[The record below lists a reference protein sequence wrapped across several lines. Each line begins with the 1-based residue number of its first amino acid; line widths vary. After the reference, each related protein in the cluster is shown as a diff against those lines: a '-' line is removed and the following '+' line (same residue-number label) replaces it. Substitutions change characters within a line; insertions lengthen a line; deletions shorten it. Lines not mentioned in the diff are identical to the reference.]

1 MIIFTSY
8 SFIQT
13 TSPTPFSPR
22 CGQMKRLTAFRSI
35 LHGRSIKSRLQTGLK
50 NYGEIIMFIYKIK
63 AVLFMAFLSLCG
75 IAAANGRRTPPPGAD
90 PPRQYRTP
98 SDDRRAERRR
108 DRAEHCARGGL
119 ARIGARTGKDHFDL
133 CAVSQLAR
141 YPELASGLFDE
152 ACDHRQP
159 KASPLAVGLGGEER
173 FRDAFQQFRGDPAAI
188 VPHANSQ

>member
-75 IAAANGRRTPPPGAD
+75 IAAANAQITNGGAIKFTVSHPFVIENKTLPAGKYSITALSMPYGAAD
-90 PPRQYRTP
+90 ILRLL
-98 SDDRRAERRR
+98 SDD
-108 DRAEHCARGGL
+108 
-119 ARIGARTGKDHFDL
+119 GKVSMFISTIETIYGSPSKTTELVFDQ
-133 CAVSQLAR
+133 V
-141 YPELASGLFDE
+141 GDE
-152 ACDHRQP
+152 YILKEIR
-159 KASPLAVGLGGEER
+159 L
-173 FRDAFQQFRGDPAAI
+173 RGDEVAVEVPRTKSERQAEAAAGI
-188 VPHANSQ
+188 N

>member
-8 SFIQT
+8 SFIQS

-75 IAAANGRRTPPPGAD
+75 IAAANAQITNGGAIKFTVSHPFVIED
-90 PPRQYRTP
+90 KTLPAGKYSITALSMPDG
-98 SDDRRAERRR
+98 SDDILRLLSDDGKVSMFISTMEKIY
-108 DRAEHCARGGL
+108 GGPSKN
-119 ARIGARTGKDHFDL
+119 T
-133 CAVSQLAR
+133 
-141 YPELASGLFDE
+141 
-152 ACDHRQP
+152 
-159 KASPLAVGLGGEER
+159 
-173 FRDAFQQFRGDPAAI
+173 
-188 VPHANSQ
+188 

>member
-8 SFIQT
+8 SFIQS

-75 IAAANGRRTPPPGAD
+75 IAAANAQITNGGAIKFTVSHPFVIED
-90 PPRQYRTP
+90 KTLPAGKYSITALSMPDG
-98 SDDRRAERRR
+98 SDDILRLLS
-108 DRAEHCARGGL
+108 DD
-119 ARIGARTGKDHFDL
+119 GKVSMFISTMEKIYGSPSKNTELVFDQ
-133 CAVSQLAR
+133 V
-141 YPELASGLFDE
+141 GDE
-152 ACDHRQP
+152 YILKEIR
-159 KASPLAVGLGGEER
+159 L
-173 FRDAFQQFRGDPAAI
+173 RGDEVAVEVPRTKSERQAEAAAGI
-188 VPHANSQ
+188 N

>member
-75 IAAANGRRTPPPGAD
+75 IAAANAQITNGGAIKFTVSHPFVIED
-90 PPRQYRTP
+90 KTLPAGKYSITALSMPDG
-98 SDDRRAERRR
+98 SDDILRLLS
-108 DRAEHCARGGL
+108 DD
-119 ARIGARTGKDHFDL
+119 GKVSMFISTMEKIYGSPSKNTELVFDQ
-133 CAVSQLAR
+133 V
-141 YPELASGLFDE
+141 GDE
-152 ACDHRQP
+152 YILKEIR
-159 KASPLAVGLGGEER
+159 L
-173 FRDAFQQFRGDPAAI
+173 RGDEVAVEVPRTKSERQAEAAAGI
-188 VPHANSQ
+188 N

>member
-75 IAAANGRRTPPPGAD
+75 IAAANAQITNGGAIKFTVSHPFVIED
-90 PPRQYRTP
+90 KTLPAGKYSITALSMPDG
-98 SDDRRAERRR
+98 SDDILRLLS
-108 DRAEHCARGGL
+108 DD
-119 ARIGARTGKDHFDL
+119 GKVSMFISTMEKIYGSPSKNTELVFDQ
-133 CAVSQLAR
+133 V
-141 YPELASGLFDE
+141 GDE
-152 ACDHRQP
+152 YILKEIR
-159 KASPLAVGLGGEER
+159 L
-173 FRDAFQQFRGDPAAI
+173 RGDEVAVE
-188 VPHANSQ
+188 VPRTKSERQAEATAGIN